1 MCDADVK
8 VEESRT
14 ILKEIADKKYP
25 SLRRMAYG
33 YALALLYNMMDK
45 ETELLRIRAVP
56 RALDAL
62 LDLGRSD
69 AAFQLFV
76 NLCEEYS
83 VELAPSFLQ
92 YAGFS
97 PLVKSF
103 IVELHICMRDE
114 LKELKPT
121 LIILGYW

>member
-1 MCDADVK
+1 MYDVNVMAETSK
-8 VEESRT
+8 T
-14 ILKEIADKKYP
+14 ILKEIEDKKYP

-45 ETELLRIRAVP
+45 ETELKKIKAVP
-56 RALDAL
+56 KALDEL
-62 LDLGRSD
+62 LTLGRSD
-69 AAFQLFV
+69 AAFHLFV

-83 VELAPSFLQ
+83 VELSPSFLQ
-92 YAGFS
+92 YVGFS

-121 LIILGYW
+121 LKILGYW